1 MTFRHWVHEIWLQNC
16 DELAVWHTPPHSEQV
31 YFHQYKYWLKQLYRA
46 HIGNELHTR
55 ENEDKL
61 CTLEEAEA
69 FAKKR
74 NYTYTDFPEWKSNR
88 DIV

>member
-1 MTFRHWVHEIWLQNC
+1 MVISELILELHNLARKTVETDLALKIRLIA
-16 DELAVWHTPPHSEQV
+16 DELA
-31 YFHQYKYWLKQLYRA
+31 K
-46 HIGNELHTR
+46 IGNELHTR

-61 CTLEEAEA
+61 CTLTEAEA

>member
-1 MTFRHWVHEIWLQNC
+1 MVISDLIMELHNLARETEPHDLRMRIRLIA
-16 DELAVWHTPPHSEQV
+16 DELA
-31 YFHQYKYWLKQLYRA
+31 K
-46 HIGNELHTR
+46 IGNELYTR

-61 CTLEEAEA
+61 CSLEEAET

-74 NYTYTDFPEWKSNR
+74 NYTYTDFPEWKPNR

>member
-1 MTFRHWVHEIWLQNC
+1 MVILDLILELHNLARTTEPHDLRMRIRLIA
-16 DELAVWHTPPHSEQV
+16 DELA
-31 YFHQYKYWLKQLYRA
+31 K
-46 HIGNELHTR
+46 IGNELYTR

-61 CTLEEAEA
+61 CTLEEAET

-74 NYTYTDFPEWKSNR
+74 NYEWDEWKANK

>member
-1 MTFRHWVHEIWLQNC
+1 MQISELIIQLHNLARETTETDLSMKIRLIA
-16 DELAVWHTPPHSEQV
+16 DELAQ
-31 YFHQYKYWLKQLYRA
+31 
-46 HIGNELHTR
+46 IGNELHTR

-61 CTLEEAEA
+61 CSLEEAEA

-74 NYTYTDFPEWKSNR
+74 NYHYTNTDSPIDFPEWKPNR